1 VRLKKRHLRNLAD
14 TGAKR
19 GIRLIAIAYLQDA
32 EEAFARISL
41 QGDLR
46 ALHDFRV
53 ALRKLRSHLRIYQPW
68 LRESVRPK
76 RIRQLRRIARSSNP
90 ARDLEVLIERL
101 RELEELNLNEAAGVD
116 ALVQEFERKHA
127 GHAQEFRDVALQ
139 HFPQLARQLLVGF
152 STYAANLELDGD
164 HEERFGTVAARL
176 CARLRDELRAHLVN
190 VLSIEHQS
198 EAHEARIAGK
208 KVRYLL
214 DPFARESKEAEE
226 AIAAVK
232 VFQDTLGHLHD
243 LHVLLTEVE
252 NARGGAVPAH
262 QALLAPIHEH
272 VHELRARVY
281 DEASRD
287 YLEARAG
294 VLLDLVAAAERSL
307 LRSAHTEIERKFL
320 LKRFPR
326 LEHAEELTVTQG
338 YVPGSDIK
346 ERVRLV
352 ESKEGKKFY
361 RTLKAGLGIKRIEV
375 EEETTE
381 DIFKSLF
388 ALTKGHRVRKRRYV
402 LPGDGVTWM
411 VDRFLDRRLV
421 IAEVELPA
429 LQAPLLIPRWLKPVL
444 DREVTGEIAFTNEK
458 LAK

>member
-1 VRLKKRHLRNLAD
+1 MRLKKRHLRDLAD

-32 EEAFARISL
+32 EAAFARISL

-46 ALHDFRV
+46 ALHEFRV
-53 ALRKLRSHLRIYQPW
+53 ALRKLRSHLRTYQPW

-76 RIRQLRRIARSSNP
+76 RLRQLRRIARSSNA
-90 ARDLEVLIERL
+90 ARDLEVLIVRL
-101 RELEELNLNEAAGVD
+101 RELDALSPNEAAGVD
-116 ALVQEFERKHA
+116 ALVQEFERRHLE
-127 GHAQEFRDVALQ
+127 HAQEFRDCSLRD
-139 HFPQLARQLLVGF
+139 FPQLARQLLLGF
-152 STYAANLELDGD
+152 STYEANLELDGD
-164 HEERFGTVAARL
+164 HEERYGTVAARL
-176 CARLRDELRAHLVN
+176 SHRLRDELREHLTN
-190 VLSIEHQS
+190 VLSIEHQT

-208 KVRYLL
+208 NVRYLL
-214 DPFARESKEAEE
+214 DPFARDSKEADE
-226 AIAAVK
+226 AIQAVK
-232 VFQDTLGHLHD
+232 VFQDALGHLHD
-243 LHVLLTEVE
+243 VHVLLTEVE
-252 NARGGAVPAH
+252 NARAAAAPVQ
-262 QALLAPIHEH
+262 QAMLAPIHER
-272 VHELRARVY
+272 VHELRDRVY

-287 YLEARAG
+287 FLESRAG

-326 LEHAEELTVTQG
+326 LDHAEELTVTQG
-338 YVPGSDIK
+338 YVPGSEIK

-388 ALTKGHRVRKRRYV
+388 ALTKGQRVRKRRYV
-402 LPGDGVTWM
+402 LHGDGVTWM

-421 IAEVELPA
+421 LAEVELPA
-429 LQAPLLIPRWLKPVL
+429 LQTPLLMPRWLKPVL
-444 DREVTGEIAFTNEK
+444 DREVTGEIAYTNEK